1 MAPAKNKKEKS
12 TIRIR
17 HGHDAMNRL
26 GEAGQLIGEL
36 LDSELFDDRSD
47 KEPTFDA
54 VTYAFMDFMWETAEI
69 INELVN
75 RERPETVKGWIEPKR
90 DVLLAELQKRGLD
103 QSADAREAFRKIDA
117 VLSWVDDWPRQRKR
131 AKTPEDFAG

>member
-1 MAPAKNKKEKS
+1 MAPAKKEKS

-26 GEAGQLIGEL
+26 GEAGELIGEL

-69 INELVN
+69 IHELIN

-90 DVLLAELQKRGLD
+90 DVLEAALQKRGLD
-103 QSADAREAFRKIDA
+103 QSADALDAFRKIDA
-117 VLSWVDDWPRQRKR
+117 VLSWVDNWSRQRKR
-131 AKTPEDFAG
+131 AKRPEGFGG

>member
-69 INELVN
+69 IHELIN

-117 VLSWVDDWPRQRKR
+117 VLSWVDNWSRQRKR
-131 AKTPEDFAG
+131 AKRPEDFGG